1 MTTLF
6 RWIVSFLGRQ
16 RSERTAIMTDDV
28 FPAPPRRSRAPA
40 RQILPFRH
48 ELML

>member
-28 FPAPPRRSRAPA
+28 FPAPRTPQPCPGAPDTSIFA
-40 RQILPFRH
+40 
-48 ELML
+48 MN

>member
-6 RWIVSFLGRQ
+6 RWIVSFLAR

-28 FPAPPRRSRAPA
+28 FPAPRTPQPCPGAPDTCIFA
-40 RQILPFRH
+40 
-48 ELML
+48 MN

>member
-28 FPAPPRRSRAPA
+28 FPTSRTPQPCPGA
-40 RQILPFRH
+40 RYFH
-48 ELML
+48 FSS